1 MNQFQISDYK
11 NIKIRQLMMCFEGLK
26 IVLGRISSASLYIQF
41 GVCQTSQTSSD
52 FLHETL
58 L

>member
-26 IVLGRISSASLYIQF
+26 IVLDKVSSASLQIQF
-41 GVCQTSQTSSD
+41 VAHQTD
-52 FLHETL
+52 AGL
-58 L
+58 LLRVTCDV